1 MITFTVPGVPVG
13 KGRPKFARR
22 GNFVTTYTPERTA
35 SYENLVKFYAALA
48 MKNGKPLYNGP
59 LSVLFDVRVPIPA
72 SWSKK
77 NKAAALN
84 QDLRPTTKPDA
95 DNIAKLLCDAMN
107 GVVYTDDK
115 LIVEL
120 MVRKWYSETP
130 CVEITIEDFW

>member
-1 MITFTVPGVPVG
+1 MISFIVPGAPVG
-13 KGRPKFARR
+13 KGRPRFAKR
-22 GNFVTTYTPERTA
+22 GNFVSTYTPEKTA
-35 SYENLVKFYAALA
+35 SYENLVKLYAGQA
-48 MKNGKPLYNGP
+48 MAGIKTLYNGP
-59 LSVLFDVRVPIPA
+59 LVVLFDVCVPVPA

-130 CVEITIEDFW
+130 CVEVTVKEC